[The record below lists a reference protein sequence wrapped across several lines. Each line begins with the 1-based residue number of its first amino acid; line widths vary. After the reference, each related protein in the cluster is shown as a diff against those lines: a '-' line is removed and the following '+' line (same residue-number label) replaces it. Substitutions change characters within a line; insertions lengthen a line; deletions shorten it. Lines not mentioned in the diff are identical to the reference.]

1 MCEMGQVPGLHRP
14 RTKYLDIE
22 KANLTYRK
30 QRKHSKSQTR
40 KITRRQL
47 QLLDKILEEI
57 RKMEREHE
65 GSADL
70 LTVRQAKD
78 LEIVTAM
85 YRQQHNHFSSN
96 DHRERISNR
105 IVSINKPYMRP
116 IVRGKEVKSVE
127 FGAKCNNILV
137 DGLSFIEKL
146 SFNAFNEGTRLVH
159 CTKLHK
165 RLFGVY
171 VKKIGGDTG
180 YAGSDNRDFC
190 KENGIQTSFAKRGC
204 QAAEKEEK
212 DIVRQELARVRA
224 TRMEGSFGTLNVR
237 SGNMQGRSHRSA
249 QIQNIKRQSLNRR
262 CAVIRVCLVHYSNNL
277 RQLAILSFYKTK
289 HKTIPGNVC

>member
-96 DHRERISNR
+96 DHRRESEQDSKHQQAVYEAYCQGKGSEERGIR
-105 IVSINKPYMRP
+105 RQVQQHPCRRP
-116 IVRGKEVKSVE
+116 VVHREAVVQCLQRRYKTGALHEVAQEAFRSV
-127 FGAKCNNILV
+127 
-137 DGLSFIEKL
+137 
-146 SFNAFNEGTRLVH
+146 
-159 CTKLHK
+159 
-165 RLFGVY
+165 
-171 VKKIGGDTG
+171 
-180 YAGSDNRDFC
+180 C
-190 KENGIQTSFAKRGC
+190 KENRWRHRLCRLRQQGLLQGERHSDVLC
-204 QAAEKEEK
+204 QERLSGSREGRKGY
-212 DIVRQELARVRA
+212 VRQELARVRA